1 MFFAFWNL
9 QAQQKP
15 ENFISHKVKKRETIF
30 GITRSY
36 NITEK
41 QLIEYNPLLEKV
53 GLRKRMLLRIP
64 VYNQQIKEVVV
75 PELRIENK
83 STQTYIVKSK
93 ETKWRI
99 AYNFKITI
107 SELEALNPKI
117 KEGLK
122 DGQQILVAV
131 GSSLSDRQCWY
142 SNFNF

>member
-36 NITEK
+36 NITEE
-41 QLIEYNPLLEKV
+41 QLIEYNPLLDKV

-75 PELRIENK
+75 PELTIEDK
-83 STQTYIVKSK
+83 STQKYIVKSK

-107 SELEALNPKI
+107 KYIMEIVSI
-117 KEGLK
+117 
-122 DGQQILVAV
+122 
-131 GSSLSDRQCWY
+131 SLCPENTDAQKTKKSPTESISLHQ
-142 SNFNF
+142 